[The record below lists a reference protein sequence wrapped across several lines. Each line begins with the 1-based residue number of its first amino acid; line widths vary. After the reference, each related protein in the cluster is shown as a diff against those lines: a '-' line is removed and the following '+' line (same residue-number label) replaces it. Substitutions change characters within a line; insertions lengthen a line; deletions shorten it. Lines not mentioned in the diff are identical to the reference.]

1 MPAPVDG
8 MDAGTASQLI
18 PGVGPT
24 MGWREAWMESDYLM
38 RLEVQFRGLGDAEL
52 RRITTLERDQ
62 FRDEALRL
70 AESELARRGL
80 PLLPPEEY
88 WSQYRDEWLA
98 QIGYC
103 YDCWAMTTSE
113 PLPGATINRLFGMRL
128 QLEGEP
134 CLICGSVLAAN
145 CFCILIPIL
154 RYAKYRALVD
164 RRLYGDPPKTRR
176 VREASNAVQP
186 IAP

>member
-1 MPAPVDG
+1 
-8 MDAGTASQLI
+8 
-18 PGVGPT
+18 
-24 MGWREAWMESDYLM
+24 MEPDVLM
-38 RLEVQFRGLGDAEL
+38 RLEAHFRRLGDGDL
-52 RRITTLERDQ
+52 RRITTAERDQ
-62 FRDEALRL
+62 FRDEAFGL
-70 AESELARRGL
+70 AAGELARRGL
-80 PLLPPEEY
+80 PLLRPEEY
-88 WSQYRDEWLA
+88 WNQYRDEWLA

-113 PLPGATINRLFGMRL
+113 PLAGATINRLIGMRL

-154 RYAKYRALVD
+154 RYEKYRALVD

-176 VREASNAVQP
+176 VREAGNAVQP